1 MRMKTAG
8 LGTKKHVLENDISKE
23 YTAAIRANGATHELV
38 PLEEHRR
45 NIAAKSIQTYK
56 NHFVGVLAGLH
67 ESFPM
72 HLWCRLITQ
81 AEMQLNIQRQYTIT
95 PKISVYSHVHGPHN
109 FIYKPLA
116 PLVCPVLAH
125 ENLDKRVSW
134 EDHAINACNLYMS
147 MEHHQAFNVYS
158 KHKRSERIFDTLFF
172 KHKYPTHPIVTP
184 KDTAKEAADILTDAV
199 TDN

>member
-1 MRMKTAG
+1 MLKTYEKVIMRMKTAG

-72 HLWCRLITQ
+72 HLWCRLLTQ
-81 AEMQLNIQRQYTIT
+81 AEM
-95 PKISVYSHVHGPHN
+95 
-109 FIYKPLA
+109 
-116 PLVCPVLAH
+116 
-125 ENLDKRVSW
+125 
-134 EDHAINACNLYMS
+134 
-147 MEHHQAFNVYS
+147 
-158 KHKRSERIFDTLFF
+158 
-172 KHKYPTHPIVTP
+172 
-184 KDTAKEAADILTDAV
+184 
-199 TDN
+199 

>member
-81 AEMQLNIQRQYTIT
+81 AEMQLNLQRQYAIT
-95 PKISVYSHVHGPHN
+95 PKISVYSHVNGPHN
-109 FIYKPLA
+109 FIHKPLA
-116 PLVCPVLAH
+116 NFRCPVL
-125 ENLDKRVSW
+125 
-134 EDHAINACNLYMS
+134 
-147 MEHHQAFNVYS
+147 
-158 KHKRSERIFDTLFF
+158 
-172 KHKYPTHPIVTP
+172 
-184 KDTAKEAADILTDAV
+184 
-199 TDN
+199 